1 MGNNLEKNDISPNEN
16 NEYSVP
22 NNIKYTKE
30 KKSINEYNPNSKNS
44 STLSNKR
51 KRSDDPND
59 EDNIEYKIRKI
70 KDYID
75 EITDSKI
82 IKEKVKIKEE
92 NEKLKIKMEK
102 NENKFKII
110 EKFEQIK
117 KQLKS
122 FLKSSLYINTEIKD
136 ITSDNNNKDILI
148 KNIKEIMNDYWI
160 KNKKELKPLYQ
171 SLNSEYKKTVLK
183 EIGNLENEV
192 LSDYIKTSKT
202 IILPNKK
209 NIQNTKNNNHY
220 IIDKNKTIN
229 KDEAKVKEKQQ
240 IDNNIVEKTSLNY
253 IDNKNNEI
261 SNNNLNI
268 NTESLIEEN
277 EFNNYSYKCLTN
289 NLNFIIS
296 KGTKQ
301 LIFTMELE
309 NNGKLPWPEN
319 KTILS
324 TDLSISNIKIKEIV
338 LEPLKPGL
346 KSSINGIFTDTD
358 KLEPGKYESYLIFKV
373 DGKKYGNNI
382 LINIEVLKNDI
393 KKEYKTVIG
402 AFRNDYDIT
411 KDIASDT
418 IIGEELYR
426 NQTFEGTCDSLLKSL
441 DK

>member
-1 MGNNLEKNDISPNEN
+1 MGNNLENNKISPNKN
-16 NEYSVP
+16 NEDSDP
-22 NNIKYTKE
+22 NNIKYIKD
-30 KKSINEYNPNSKNS
+30 KNNIIDNPKNS
-44 STLSNKR
+44 SSLSKKR
-51 KRSDDPND
+51 KRSEDSND

-122 FLKSSLYINTEIKD
+122 FLKSSLYMNSEIND
-136 ITSDNNNKDILI
+136 ITLDNNNKDIVI

-209 NIQNTKNNNHY
+209 NIQNTKNNNNHY

-229 KDEAKVKEKQQ
+229 KDETKVKEKQQ

-418 IIGEELYR
+418 IIGKELYR